1 MFRFRDKK
9 LAQRITSLLKDMS
22 LDIRLMHV
30 CGTHQDTLLR
40 FGLDETLS
48 KCGVEVRQGPG
59 CPVCVT
65 TPREIEEG
73 ITLARRGKIIATYGD
88 MVEVPGAKGS
98 LGDVRGEGC
107 TIKIVYSIE
116 DAVALA
122 KETKKDVIFMAVG
135 FETTAPS
142 TAITL
147 LANPPDN
154 FSILCCHRYIPPAL
168 DAILQ
173 MGEIKLDGL
182 IEPGHVSTIIGVKP
196 YEEITQKHGIPQVV
210 AGFEPLDLLMAVYM
224 LARQVK
230 SGKARVENEYMR
242 SVEYEGNVRALEALS
257 EVFTPIDTEW
267 RGFPKIPNS
276 GMSLKSSFA
285 DYDAR
290 LIFEEELEEMQHV
303 QFEEPE
309 GCLCSEI
316 LRGVAEPSE
325 CSLFGKVCKPQH
337 PIGPCMVS
345 VEGSCNILYR
355 YNKRT

>member
-9 LAQRITSLLKDMS
+9 LAERITDLLKDMN
-22 LDIRLMHV
+22 LNIRLMHV

-48 KCGVEVRQGPG
+48 DCGVEVRQGPG

-65 TPREIEEG
+65 TTREIEEG
-73 ITLARRGKIIATYGD
+73 ITLARKGKIVATYGD
-88 MVEVPGAKGS
+88 MVGVPGNKGS
-98 LGDVRGEGC
+98 LADVRGEGFI
-107 TIKIVYSIE
+107 IKIVYSIE

-147 LANPPDN
+147 LAKPPDN
-154 FSILCCHRYIPPAL
+154 FSIICCHRYIPPAL
-168 DAILQ
+168 DAILR
-173 MGEIKLDGL
+173 MGEIRLDGF
-182 IEPGHVSTIIGVKP
+182 IEPGHVSTIIGVRP
-196 YEEITQKHGIPQVV
+196 YEEITQKYGIPQVI

-224 LARQVK
+224 LARQVE
-230 SGKARVENEYMR
+230 SGKASVENEYMR
-242 SVEYEGNVRALEALS
+242 SVEYDGNIRALHAMS
-257 EVFTPIDTEW
+257 EVFAPIDTEW

-276 GMSLKSSFA
+276 GMSLKSNFA
-285 DYDAR
+285 EYDAR
-290 LIFEEELEEMQHV
+290 LIYEDELEELQHI

-316 LRGVAEPSE
+316 LRGIAEPSE
-325 CSLFGKVCKPQH
+325 CSLFGKVCKPQN

-345 VEGSCNILYR
+345 VEGSCNIMFKYD
-355 YNKRT
+355 KRT